1 MVRQSNSHTIGAFV
15 TEVRVGWGRVLTAVT
30 CSATLT
36 MLPVFLLGAAA
47 PGLAADLHFDA
58 GRLGLAVSAFW
69 IAMAVAGLAGGH
81 VAHTLG
87 ARPTTLIG
95 IGIGVV
101 SLAGLATS
109 GSFPLLVVF
118 AVVGGIATA
127 LATPAGDMAIFA
139 VVPAN
144 RRGLAYGVKQASLP
158 AASLL
163 AGLGVPLVVLTVG
176 WRWAFA
182 VAALLAIPAAIALP
196 RKLPRSHT
204 PVAATATD
212 PAPRRAVKPRGL
224 VPVSVAVGL
233 AMAAVSATGGFYVVA
248 AVAGGTPAPTAGFLL
263 ALGGVCGIGGR
274 FIASWRFGTARRPL
288 LVCAGLMAAGGI
300 GTAGLALTGA
310 TAGLAAAT
318 VLACGAGWGWNGLLT
333 QDVVA
338 SHPEA
343 TARASAAIMV
353 GAASGGVAGPVLFGL
368 VATGAGYTVAWL
380 CAGAALV
387 LAASVLA
394 VREAR
399 RRVLQPL

>member
-1 MVRQSNSHTIGAFV
+1 M
-15 TEVRVGWGRVLTAVT
+15 GWGRVLAAVT

-47 PGLAADLHFDA
+47 PSLRADLHVDA

-69 IAMAVAGLAGGH
+69 IAMALVGLVGGH
-81 VAHTLG
+81 VAHALG
-87 ARPTTLIG
+87 ARATTLVG
-95 IGIGVV
+95 IGVGVV
-101 SLAGLATS
+101 SLVGLATAT
-109 GSFPLLVVF
+109 SFPLLIVF
-118 AVVGGIATA
+118 AVVGGTATA
-127 LATPAGDMAIFA
+127 LATPAGDMAVFA
-139 VVPAN
+139 TVPAD
-144 RRGLAYGVKQASLP
+144 RRGLAYGIKQASLP

-163 AGLGVPLVVLTVG
+163 AGLGVPLIVLTVG

-182 VAALLAIPAAIALP
+182 AAALLALPAVLAFP
-196 RKLPRSHT
+196 RRFPRSHA
-204 PVAATATD
+204 PSSAE

-248 AVAGGTPAPTAGFLL
+248 AVAGGTAAPTAGFLL

-274 FIASWRFGTARRPL
+274 FIASWRFGTAGRPL
-288 LVCAGLMAAGGI
+288 LVCAGLMGAGGI
-300 GTAGLALTGA
+300 GTAGLALLAGS
-310 TAGLAAAT
+310 TAGLAVAT

-368 VATGAGYTVAWL
+368 LATGAGYTVAWL
-380 CAGAALV
+380 CAGACLL
-387 LAASVLA
+387 LAATVLV

-399 RRVLQPL
+399 RRLPVTAARPL

>member
-1 MVRQSNSHTIGAFV
+1 M

-47 PGLAADLHFDA
+47 PALAADLHFDA

-81 VAHTLG
+81 VAHALG
-87 ARPTTLIG
+87 SRPTTLIG
-95 IGIGVV
+95 IGVGVV
-101 SLAGLATS
+101 SLAGLAVA

-182 VAALLAIPAAIALP
+182 VAALLAIPAVIALP
-196 RKLPRSHT
+196 RKLPRSHA
-204 PVAATATD
+204 PVTASATE
-212 PAPRRAVKPRGL
+212 PAPRRAAKPRGL

-248 AVAGGTPAPTAGFLL
+248 AVAGGTAAPTAGFLL

-300 GTAGLALTGA
+300 GTAGLAVLAGS

-368 VATGAGYTVAWL
+368 LATGAGYTVAWL
-380 CAGAALV
+380 CAGACLLA
-387 LAASVLA
+387 AASVLA

-399 RRVLQPL
+399 RRLPVPAAQSL

>member
-1 MVRQSNSHTIGAFV
+1 VFV
-15 TEVRVGWGRVLTAVT
+15 TEVRAGWGRVLTAVT

-47 PGLAADLHFDA
+47 PGIAADLHFDA

-81 VAHTLG
+81 VAHALG
-87 ARPTTLIG
+87 PRVTTLAGIAIG
-95 IGIGVV
+95 IA
-101 SLAGLATS
+101 SLVGLATAA
-109 GSFPLLVVF
+109 SFPLLVVF

-127 LATPAGDMAIFA
+127 VATPAGDMALFA
-139 VVPAN
+139 VVPAD
-144 RRGLAYGVKQASLP
+144 RRGLAYGIKQASLP
-158 AASLL
+158 GASLL
-163 AGLGVPLVVLTVG
+163 AGLGVPLVVLTYG

-182 VAALLAIPAAIALP
+182 AAVLVALPALIALP
-196 RKLPRSHT
+196 RRLPRSH
-204 PVAATATD
+204 A
-212 PAPRRAVKPRGL
+212 PASSEPTPRRAVKPRGL

-248 AVAGGTPAPTAGFLL
+248 AVAGGTAAPTAGFLL

-288 LVCAGLMAAGGI
+288 LVCAGLMAAGGV
-300 GTAGLALTGA
+300 GTAGLATTGT

-353 GAASGGVAGPVLFGL
+353 GAAVGGVAGPALFGL
-368 VATGAGYTVAWL
+368 VATAVSYTVAWY
-380 CAGAALV
+380 CAGACLL
-387 LAASVLA
+387 LAAAVLA

-399 RRVLQPL
+399 RRLPASAAR

>member
-1 MVRQSNSHTIGAFV
+1 M

-95 IGIGVV
+95 VGIGVV

-196 RKLPRSHT
+196 RKLPRPHT
-204 PVAATATD
+204 SSSVEPV
-212 PAPRRAVKPRGL
+212 RRAGKPRGL

-368 VATGAGYTVAWL
+368 LATGAGYTVAWL
-380 CAGAALV
+380 CAGACLL
-387 LAASVLA
+387 LAASVLV

-399 RRVLQPL
+399 RLPVPTPCER

>member
-1 MVRQSNSHTIGAFV
+1 M
-15 TEVRVGWGRVLTAVT
+15 GWGRVLTAVT

-36 MLPVFLLGAAA
+36 MLPVFLLGATA
-47 PGLAADLHFDA
+47 PAVAADLHFDA

-81 VAHTLG
+81 VAHALG
-87 ARPTTLIG
+87 PRVTTLTGIAIG
-95 IGIGVV
+95 IA
-101 SLAGLATS
+101 SLAGLATAA
-109 GSFPLLVVF
+109 SFPLLVVF

-127 LATPAGDMAIFA
+127 LATPAGDMALFA
-139 VVPAN
+139 VLPAD

-158 AASLL
+158 GASLL

-182 VAALLAIPAAIALP
+182 AAVLVALPALIALP
-196 RKLPRSHT
+196 RRLPRSHT
-204 PVAATATD
+204 PASSSAA

-248 AVAGGTPAPTAGFLL
+248 AVDGGTAAPTAGFLL

-274 FIASWRFGTARRPL
+274 FIASWRFGTARRPMI
-288 LVCAGLMAAGGI
+288 VCAGLMAAGGL
-300 GTAGLALTGA
+300 GTAGLALTGS
-310 TAGLAAAT
+310 TGGLAAAT

-353 GAASGGVAGPVLFGL
+353 GAATGGVAGPALFGL
-368 VATGAGYTVAWL
+368 LATGAGYTVAWL
-380 CAGAALV
+380 CAGGCLL
-387 LAASVLA
+387 LAATVLV

-399 RRVLQPL
+399 RRVPAAQRL

>member
-1 MVRQSNSHTIGAFV
+1 M
-15 TEVRVGWGRVLTAVT
+15 TEVRAGWGRVLTAVT

-47 PGLAADLHFDA
+47 PGIAADLHFDA

-81 VAHTLG
+81 VAHALG
-87 ARPTTLIG
+87 PRVTTLAGIAIG
-95 IGIGVV
+95 IA
-101 SLAGLATS
+101 SLVGLATAA
-109 GSFPLLVVF
+109 SFPLLVVF

-127 LATPAGDMAIFA
+127 VATPAGDMALFA
-139 VVPAN
+139 VVPAD
-144 RRGLAYGVKQASLP
+144 RRGLAYCIKQASLP
-158 AASLL
+158 GASLL
-163 AGLGVPLVVLTVG
+163 AGLGVPLVVLTYG

-182 VAALLAIPAAIALP
+182 AAVLVALPALIALP
-196 RKLPRSHT
+196 RRLPRSH
-204 PVAATATD
+204 A
-212 PAPRRAVKPRGL
+212 PASSEPMPRRAVKPRGL

-248 AVAGGTPAPTAGFLL
+248 AVAGGTAPPTAGFLL

-288 LVCAGLMAAGGI
+288 LVCAGLMAAGGV
-300 GTAGLALTGA
+300 GTAGLATTGT

-353 GAASGGVAGPVLFGL
+353 GAAVGGVAGPALFGL
-368 VATGAGYTVAWL
+368 VATAVSYTVAWY
-380 CAGAALV
+380 CAGACLL
-387 LAASVLA
+387 LAAAVLA

-399 RRVLQPL
+399 RRLPASAAR